1 MAKVQREILVMRLLR
16 HHPHIVHLY
25 EAVVSS
31 ENKAVYLV
39 MELAEQG
46 ELFYYVTARQRLSE
60 DEARRVFRQVAGG
73 VSFCH
78 RNMVVHRDLK
88 MDNILLDS
96 EHNVKIADFGFSK
109 LFRYSKVLSSFCGS
123 PDYAAPE
130 MHDCRQYI
138 GPEVDVWSC
147 GVILYTMLCGCYP
160 FHGGDDITRLQRN
173 IRRGDFRLPPHL
185 SDQARDLIS
194 GMLIVNPD
202 KRMTMD
208 KVMEHPWLL
217 SWNNN
222 NNNNNNAL
230 PPPLSLL
237 PPRHHHH
244 QKQQQAVEA
253 AAARCGVD
261 RNGLLDALRNGVENE
276 ATVVYHLILRTRWYN
291 NNNLY
296 CQHHQP
302 GPALAAA
309 GWSLPG
315 VNVGDECPRQTML
328 HIAGAAK
335 ELGILY
341 AHQSPTT
348 LLCAA
353 ASSPQHQDAVFFEIQ
368 LYRPEAENKNNY
380 VVDLKRVSGPQLD
393 YLRICSHLASKLRQ
407 IYPSS

>member
-1 MAKVQREILVMRLLR
+1 MPPQQQRRQVHEAALQGRYSLVAVRGNGQSAEVWEARHRLTGVKVAVKIICLANSGVPMAKVEREILVMRLLR

-46 ELFYYVTARQRLSE
+46 ELFYYVTARQRL
-60 DEARRVFRQVAGG
+60 
-73 VSFCH
+73 
-78 RNMVVHRDLK
+78 
-88 MDNILLDS
+88 
-96 EHNVKIADFGFSK
+96 
-109 LFRYSKVLSSFCGS
+109 
-123 PDYAAPE
+123 
-130 MHDCRQYI
+130 
-138 GPEVDVWSC
+138 
-147 GVILYTMLCGCYP
+147 
-160 FHGGDDITRLQRN
+160 LQRN

-261 RNGLLDALRNGVENE
+261 RNGLLDALRNG
-276 ATVVYHLILRTRWYN
+276 
-291 NNNLY
+291 
-296 CQHHQP
+296 
-302 GPALAAA
+302 
-309 GWSLPG
+309 
-315 VNVGDECPRQTML
+315 
-328 HIAGAAK
+328 
-335 ELGILY
+335 
-341 AHQSPTT
+341 
-348 LLCAA
+348 
-353 ASSPQHQDAVFFEIQ
+353 
-368 LYRPEAENKNNY
+368 
-380 VVDLKRVSGPQLD
+380 
-393 YLRICSHLASKLRQ
+393 
-407 IYPSS
+407 